1 MLIRR
6 SPLLWILGSLVVV
19 TALPAA
25 KPKKPTGPEVLVVS
39 DLLVEES
46 RAPRPTPEKPV
57 YYFLLGGLE
66 RTLGDSIAGEPMPKT
81 EQMTRELVAA
91 LATQGYRRTQL
102 GGPMPTQA
110 LVFTFG
116 SANLSSMDF
125 SDTDLVT
132 GETTT
137 STVDFN
143 RREIAQLV
151 GADKAARGF
160 TRSSEAERVFEAAR
174 DDRVY
179 VLVAAFDAA
188 DLAKKKKTLLWRT
201 RVSID
206 SRRRTLPESLP
217 IMLASAA
224 PYFGKASDLPVF
236 IEDADRRKTEVQVGA
251 PVVVPT
257 PPPEKP

>member
-1 MLIRR
+1 M
-6 SPLLWILGSLVVV
+6 
-19 TALPAA
+19 
-25 KPKKPTGPEVLVVS
+25 
-39 DLLVEES
+39 
-46 RAPRPTPEKPV
+46 
-57 YYFLLGGLE
+57 E
-66 RTLGDSIAGEPMPKT
+66 RTLGDSIAGEPMPKD
-81 EQMTRELVAA
+81 EQMKREIVTA

-110 LVFTFG
+110 LVFMFG
-116 SANLSSMDF
+116 SANISSMDF

-137 STVDFN
+137 STIDFN

-160 TRSSEAERVFEAAR
+160 TRSSEAERVFDAAR

-179 VLVAAFDAA
+179 VLIAAFDAA
-188 DLAKKKKTLLWRT
+188 DLAKKKKTLLWRTRVSIEDADRRKTEVQVGAPVVVT

-224 PYFGKASDLPVF
+224 PYFGKASDQPVF
-236 IEDADRRKTEVQVGA
+236 IEDADRRQTEVQVGT
-251 PVVVPT
+251 PVVVPA